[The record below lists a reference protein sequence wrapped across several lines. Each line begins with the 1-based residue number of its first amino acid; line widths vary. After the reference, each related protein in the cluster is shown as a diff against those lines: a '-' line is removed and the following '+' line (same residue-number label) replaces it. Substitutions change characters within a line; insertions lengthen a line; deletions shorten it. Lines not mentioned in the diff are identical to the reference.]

1 MEGWNAGL
9 PNRHAIDMT
18 AHIGKSDFAPAPTER
33 ELTLLFVLLPQFSQL
48 SFTASVETLV
58 RANDVAGRRVFSWT
72 TCSVDGGPVRSSLG
86 MAFPVDHGPAEVH
99 RDTVVILI
107 GGNRYEAS
115 QGVQMTPWLRRVDRA
130 GCMIGAIGSA
140 TFLLAEA
147 SLLRCASVAVPW
159 ESVESFAETFPEIEM
174 SDGVLTQ
181 SPRQFTAL
189 GGVFA
194 IDLMLLLMSRLCST
208 KIADEVAK
216 HANYVHVRRL
226 NRHASTKRSW
236 RLGVKNGVLREAINL
251 MEANLEEKQS
261 TEAIARCIGISQRQ
275 YQRICKRE
283 LGRTPTQ
290 IYRQIQL
297 EKAKCLLLQTPLSIS
312 EIALASGFASPS
324 NFARLFRRHF
334 GITAHE
340 LRS

>member
-1 MEGWNAGL
+1 
-9 PNRHAIDMT
+9 MT
-18 AHIGKSDFAPAPTER
+18 APIAKPEFAPTTGKESDH
-33 ELTLLFVLLPQFSQL
+33 TLLFVLLPQFSQL

-58 RANDVAGRRVFSWT
+58 RANDVVGSRLFAWK
-72 TCSVDGGPVRSSLG
+72 TCSVDGNPVTSSLG
-86 MAFPVDHGPAEVH
+86 MTFPVNQGLAEVR
-99 RDTVVILI
+99 RDTIVILI
-107 GGNRYEAS
+107 GANRYQAE
-115 QGVQMTPWLRRVDRA
+115 QNVQLKPWLHRVDRA
-130 GCMIGAIGSA
+130 GCTIGSIGSA
-140 TFLLAEA
+140 TFLLAGA

-159 ESVESFAETFPEIEM
+159 ESVESFAESFPGIEM

-181 SPRQFTAL
+181 SPRRFTAL

-194 IDLMLLLMSRLCST
+194 VDLILLLISRLCSP
-208 KIADEVAK
+208 KIADDVAI

-226 NRHASTKRSW
+226 NRHTSTRRSW
-236 RLGVKNGVLREAINL
+236 RLGVKNGLLKDAINL
-251 MEANLEEKQS
+251 MEANLEEKKS
-261 TEAIARCIGISQRQ
+261 TEDIARCIGVSQRQ

-324 NFARLFRRHF
+324 TFACLFRRHF
-334 GITAHE
+334 GVTAHQF
-340 LRS
+340 RA